1 MRNHRCR
8 DEYRFG
14 IFSMISHLPC
24 YSLFVGLFTCA
35 CVCVFSSEILNNDF
49 ITGLSY
55 IIGNVLLVLWII
67 CVLVKYFLYFV
78 FGFMFISLLVSYF
91 K

>member
-14 IFSMISHLPC
+14 VFSMISHLPC
-24 YSLFVGLFTCA
+24 FSLFMYAFTCA
-35 CVCVFSSEILNNDF
+35 CFCVFSSEILDDNF
-49 ITGLSY
+49 LTGLSY
-55 IIGNVLLVLWII
+55 IFGILFFVMWSVAVLL
-67 CVLVKYFLYFV
+67 KYFLYFV
-78 FGFMFISLLVSYF
+78 FGFMILGMLVSYF